1 MGVEEHEVSA
11 IVKLPAWQG
20 LDVLIDLQ
28 AARRAEFLTLGSLPD
43 MDASSSAASTFYAV
57 YRWQVC

>member
-1 MGVEEHEVSA
+1 MGIEEHEVSA

-28 AARRAEFLTLGSLPD
+28 AAQRAEYLTPCLTWMRPH
-43 MDASSSAASTFYAV
+43 ST
-57 YRWQVC
+57 VCGIHILCCL